1 MIQWVVFGSCVS
13 MYIRAV
19 HCLFSW
25 SFSGKRLYLCQNT
38 LVMCKFSEYTK
49 QKLGNTIVY
58 IACHTSNLSKTK
70 LLKLLYLM
78 EERMAL
84 KYHVPFIGIPFEVWQ
99 AGPVAKD
106 VFVDL
111 SDGPYLLKSFVE
123 TDFKDGGTFIK
134 AIADFDDSEFSEYEI
149 EMMDE
154 VLAKYGN
161 MTASDLVLETH
172 KEGSLWYQTAARTG
186 LLEAFKKRECNNSDQ
201 QIDFTEAMTDC
212 AAEDYRESLNIRQ
225 TANLLNAESHV

>member
-1 MIQWVVFGSCVS
+1 MPSPIYSNHNMLANVF
-13 MYIRAV
+13 
-19 HCLFSW
+19 LFSLDL
-25 SFSGKRLYLCQNT
+25 SIRLRIFAAKYIDDVT
-38 LVMCKFSEYTK
+38 MCKFSESTK

-58 IACHTSNLSKTK
+58 IAHHTANLSKTK

-106 VFVDL
+106 VFIDL
-111 SDGPYLLKSFVE
+111 SDVPFLLKSFVK
-123 TDFKDGGTFIK
+123 TDFRDGGTFIE
-134 AIADFDDSEFSEYEI
+134 AIADFDDSEFSECEI

-154 VLAKYGN
+154 ILVKYGN
-161 MTASDLVLETH
+161 MKASELVSETH
-172 KEGSLWYQTAARTG
+172 KEGTLWYRTAALSG
-186 LLEAFKKRECNNSDQ
+186 LLDAFNKHECNNSDL
-201 QIDFTEAMTDC
+201 QINFEEAMPDC

-225 TANLLNAESHV
+225 TANLLNAGNHV